1 MTQDFY
7 RFDVIVIGGG
17 SVGMLASHRLA
28 PTDARPRK
36 AGQGAP
42 KLRSLAM
49 DGCPDAAGAMRGRRR
64 MWSNR

>member
-17 SVGMLASHRLA
+17 SVGLLASHGLA

-36 AGQGAP
+36 AGQDAP
-42 KLRSLAM
+42 KLQSCAM
-49 DGCPDAAGAMRGRRR
+49 DGCRDPAGAMRGRRC

>member
-1 MTQDFY
+1 MTQDFH

-28 PTDARPRK
+28 PTGARPRT
-36 AGQGAP
+36 AGQVVP
-42 KLRSLAM
+42 TLRSCAM
-49 DGCPDAAGAMRGRRR
+49 DGGPEVAEAMRGRRR